1 MILVEQFLKQQH
13 KSALTQKMLSALK
26 IEKRAK
32 IAFEEFTG
40 LEVVWNWFD
49 CVYKSAFF
57 SLQPWWDYL
66 QW

>member
-40 LEVVWNWFD
+40 LEVV
-49 CVYKSAFF
+49 
-57 SLQPWWDYL
+57 
-66 QW
+66 